1 MAIRAFI
8 SSLRRQTTTTT
19 TTTSLF
25 RDSSLFLRASSPN
38 SCCSVELHYEARF
51 LSSVA
56 SPSHVAGRG
65 SLKDKDSRL
74 RFPSGESPTT
84 LLKNWTNEGRKIAVS
99 ELKRKYKKLLGA
111 KRYRDALEILE
122 WMEIHSKNQM
132 SVEDYA
138 NGLELTLRMRGIT
151 KAEEY
156 FERLPSSASRKA
168 AFLPILCSYVRQRD
182 AAKAEAFMVKMN
194 ELGLILDAHPFNE
207 MMKLYVATSQH
218 LKVQQVIEQMK
229 QNQIPRNVLSYNLW
243 MCACGEALEVN
254 KAEMVYM
261 EMVDDQTVEVGWSGL
276 CTLANVYIKA
286 GLVDK
291 ALVATKN
298 AEKKLSPSKRRGY
311 FFLMTMYS
319 SLKNK
324 EGVLRVWEA
333 SKAVGGGRISC
344 ADYICVLSCLVKLGA
359 IVEAEGVFV
368 EWESNCRNYDMRVAN
383 VLLGTYVRSGMMEK
397 AESFHYHT
405 IEKGGNPNYKTW
417 EILIEGWVKTQKM
430 DKAVS
435 AMKKGLS
442 RLKSCH
448 WRPSEN
454 ILMPIAEYFEQQG
467 NLEEA
472 NDYLRIIHHLGVS
485 SLPLYKL
492 LLRFHLQAQKPVPH
506 ILSMMEKD
514 EIEMDDEI
522 TALVRASTSGANC
535 NQ

>member
-8 SSLRRQTTTTT
+8 SSLRR
-19 TTTSLF
+19 
-25 RDSSLFLRASSPN
+25 
-38 SCCSVELHYEARF
+38 VELHYEARF

-194 ELGLILDAHPFNE
+194 E
-207 MMKLYVATSQH
+207 
-218 LKVQQVIEQMK
+218 
-229 QNQIPRNVLSYNLW
+229 
-243 MCACGEALEVN
+243 
-254 KAEMVYM
+254 
-261 EMVDDQTVEVGWSGL
+261 
-276 CTLANVYIKA
+276 
-286 GLVDK
+286 
-291 ALVATKN
+291 
-298 AEKKLSPSKRRGY
+298 
-311 FFLMTMYS
+311 
-319 SLKNK
+319 
-324 EGVLRVWEA
+324 
-333 SKAVGGGRISC
+333 
-344 ADYICVLSCLVKLGA
+344 
-359 IVEAEGVFV
+359 
-368 EWESNCRNYDMRVAN
+368 
-383 VLLGTYVRSGMMEK
+383 
-397 AESFHYHT
+397 
-405 IEKGGNPNYKTW
+405 KGGNPNYKTW